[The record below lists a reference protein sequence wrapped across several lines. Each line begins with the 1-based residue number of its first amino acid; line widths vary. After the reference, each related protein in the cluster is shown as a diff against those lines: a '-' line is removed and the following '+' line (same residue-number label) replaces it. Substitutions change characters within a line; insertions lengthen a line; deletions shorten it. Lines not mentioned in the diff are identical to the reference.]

1 MTASNLSETASK
13 KNALSIA
20 ILLLVPTLLLAI
32 PVAADSEGGS
42 VTTFSSGALTAPI
55 ELSGTAYNSSISID
69 SPRNITYQVASLE
82 IEFNSDDP
90 SPGQTWLDINMDG
103 FEEWA
108 WNGTGMGSIGSQTM
122 FSTGANND
130 SIAVS
135 SGTSPSTGIHLPGD
149 SQIFSSQLTATFT
162 PTMGGGL
169 YSIGELIDIAIGN
182 IDSDPYLEIIVLS
195 DEPNGNSSANKSIG
209 WMEWDSSTSSI
220 TNVTWAET
228 CSAGGELRLGDVNN
242 DSRVD
247 IGVVVSESSSMCVH
261 MSNSS
266 NSGYI
271 ASNLNVSVG
280 EGLTDIDFADVDGDG
295 FSDVVSVHGH
305 TGILS
310 TRLYRNATGNFADN
324 VTQIIFENNSV
335 GPVPVFLEELTVGE
349 LNGTGTGWHVLV
361 ADALGHI
368 TAWNYNSS
376 LQVPWVEHR
385 KSFDGAKTNLQL
397 VDVNSDGFLDTVGI
411 TDMGHVVSIYNGTD
425 WTSSTG
431 SPIIIV
437 NSTFADVDNDGVMD
451 IITPSTG
458 LSDGNDATF
467 VGELEVRPINA
478 SGIGAQ
484 VTNHVYEPVTAPT
497 QIKMADLDGDGV
509 LEHIVAG
516 GESNPGIFIAGWH
529 NFSIDIDQDGTP
541 DGGEI
546 GYAGDGGAGQD
557 PLIWS
562 DDSNAVKD
570 AIDSLQQSTI
580 FSQDLW
586 NNDYFTPV
594 FDVYAAGEGT
604 VLLDSMNIS
613 YDAIFTVD
621 NNPYASG
628 NLSNVLNQ
636 LMEVGNGT
644 FNIPLSLNSTS
655 AGKITLKN
663 LAAVYTLGAPLLE
676 LPPTPSLN
684 LVSYDSDMV
693 HFDWHDSIDLNN
705 FVNFQIFRVVN
716 GTTLDTS
723 IHEFD
728 STILNMTLD
737 ASVVPGTT
745 YDYFVR
751 SIHSYGVASNLSDVL
766 TVAIPYP
773 GMIPSP
779 TTMMVDRSADEG
791 GWFNISWDDPNAT
804 TLDHFEIYLSS
815 TQFSNISDMTPILL
829 LNSTTFSIE
838 TNQSSEGKLVDGTP
852 YWGACIP
859 VDIYDRSITSVVAV
873 GPEMT
878 RNDSQLAPEVV
889 VHAFTGQGTGE
900 SGVEFSEITRGDGLT
915 IEVSLTV
922 DSLPL
927 ADSTVNLTLSESSER
942 AVAIAWKKSYT
953 GITDSNG
960 TWTPVQEVDWGEI
973 IGSQHMH
980 GMVIVVATYSGFEG
994 DDANQPI
1001 SAGVDSVEFEAYV
1014 SATFTTNSTQIRA
1027 GADGWSEVSA
1037 TISTTPEDLST
1048 VISAVEIDYGFP
1060 NDCCT
1065 GNAVF
1070 DSTGKA
1076 VIRTFSLPNGG
1087 TIYLYLMMIPYWL
1100 QVDGHPLGQ
1109 EETSATIDV
1118 LPPLPEEEVN
1128 ESVNETQ
1135 LEVLIDPVV
1144 ACDLITIPLKD
1155 PGSDSL
1161 TSCQAYNMNTFSIDI
1176 DLSWV
1181 EDWSDYED
1189 LSATIQ
1195 PSSLENISGQTSA
1208 IFEIRLS
1215 WSGDITDSDN
1225 WYYDGKTLS
1234 LMAHVHHQGNTTP
1247 INYQIPIT
1255 IEGDTE
1261 VIPGSGGDGDDNTS
1275 LDENVSA
1282 GEDSKLL
1289 TYAMYAGGG
1298 ILGLGIVIVAGSMLF
1313 GGRSDFDDDEDEDE
1327 DDWEDSFSTFDEDAP
1342 SASKALSRV
1351 NRPDSVKFQERRNKP
1366 EPEPE
1371 PEPEYYEP
1379 EYEEEW
1385 QEESDD
1391 GITVDEDGTEWWE
1404 DDDRVWWY
1412 RTPEM
1417 DDWAEF
1423 EE

>member
-1 MTASNLSETASK
+1 MTASILSASASK

-32 PVAADSEGGS
+32 PGAADSEGGS
-42 VTTFSSGALTAPI
+42 VTTFSSGATTAPI
-55 ELSGTAYNSSISID
+55 ELSGIAYNTSIGID

-82 IEFNSDDP
+82 IQFNSDDS

-135 SGTSPSTGIHLPGD
+135 SGTSSSTGIHLPGN
-149 SQIFSSQLTATFT
+149 SQVFSSQLTATFT
-162 PTMGGGL
+162 PTVGGGL
-169 YSIGELIDIAIGN
+169 HSIGELIDIAIGN
-182 IDSDPYLEIIVLS
+182 IDSDPYPEIIVLS

-228 CSAGGELRLGDVNN
+228 CSDGAELRLGDVNN

-247 IGVVVSESSSMCVH
+247 IGVVVSESSSMCIH
-261 MSNSS
+261 MSNISS
-266 NSGYI
+266 SGYT
-271 ASNLNVSVG
+271 ATNVNVSVG
-280 EGLTDIDFADVDGDG
+280 GGMTDIDIADIDGDG
-295 FSDVVSVHGH
+295 FSDVVSVHGPA
-305 TGILS
+305 GELS
-310 TRLYRNATGNFADN
+310 ARLFRNNTGNFADN
-324 VTQIIFENNSV
+324 VTQVIFENNSA
-335 GPVPVFLEELTVGE
+335 GPQPTFLEELAVGE
-349 LNGTGTGWHVLV
+349 LNGTGTGWYVLV
-361 ADALGHI
+361 ADAQGHI

-376 LQVPWVEHR
+376 MQQPWVEHR
-385 KSFDGAKTNLQL
+385 KSFDGAKTNLHL
-397 VDVNSDGFLDTVGI
+397 VDVNSDGYLDTVGT
-411 TDMGHVVSIYNGTD
+411 TDMGHVVAIYNGTD
-425 WTSSTG
+425 WTSSIG
-431 SPIIIV
+431 SPVIIT
-437 NSTFADVDNDGVMD
+437 NSTFADVDDDGVMD

-484 VTNHVYEPVTAPT
+484 VTNYVYEPVTAPT

-541 DGGEI
+541 DGGET
-546 GYAGDGGAGQD
+546 GYAGDGSAGQG

-570 AIDSLQQSTI
+570 AIDSLQQTTVYA
-580 FSQDLW
+580 QDLW

-594 FDVYAAGEGT
+594 FDVYAVGEGT
-604 VLLDSMNIS
+604 VLLDSMNLS
-613 YDAIFTVD
+613 YDVTFTVD
-621 NNPYASG
+621 KNPYATG

-636 LMEVGNGT
+636 LMEAGNGT
-644 FNIPLSLNSTS
+644 FNIPLPFNSTT

-663 LAAVYTLGAPLLE
+663 LAAVYTPGAPQLE
-676 LPPTPSLN
+676 IPPTPSLN
-684 LVSYDSDMV
+684 LVSYDSGMV
-693 HFDWHDSIDLNN
+693 LFNWHDSIDLNN
-705 FVNFQIFRVVN
+705 FVHFQIFRVVN
-716 GTTLDTS
+716 GTTLDTA

-728 STILNMTLD
+728 TTILNMTVD
-737 ASVVPGTT
+737 ASVAPGTT

-766 TVAIPYP
+766 TVAIPFP

-779 TTMMVDRSADEG
+779 ATTMVDRSADDG
-791 GWFNISWDDPNAT
+791 GWFSISWEDPDAT

-815 TQFSNISDMTPILL
+815 TQFSNISDMTPILS

-873 GPEMT
+873 GPVMT

-889 VHAFTGQGTGE
+889 IHAFTGQATGE

-927 ADSTVNLTLSESSER
+927 ADSTVNLNLSESSER
-942 AVAIAWKKSYT
+942 PAAIAWQKSYT

-980 GMVIVVATYSGFEG
+980 GTVIVVATYSGFEG

-1014 SATFTTNSTQIRA
+1014 SATFTVNSTQVRA
-1027 GADGWSEVSA
+1027 DADGWSEVSA

-1048 VISAVEIDYGFP
+1048 VSSAVEIDYGFP

-1065 GNAVF
+1065 GNTVF

-1128 ESVNETQ
+1128 ETENETQ
-1135 LEVLIDPVV
+1135 LTPLLDPVV
-1144 ACDLITIPLKD
+1144 TCDPITIPLKN
-1155 PGSDSL
+1155 PGSFES
-1161 TSCQAYNMNTFSIDI
+1161 TSCQVYNVNTFPIDI
-1176 DLSWV
+1176 DWGSST
-1181 EDWSDYED
+1181 DWSGSQQ
-1189 LSATIQ
+1189 LSVTIQ
-1195 PSSLENISGQTSA
+1195 PSSLEDISGQTSA
-1208 IFEIRLS
+1208 EFEIRFS
-1215 WSGDITDSDN
+1215 WSADITDLTVGN
-1225 WYYDGKTLS
+1225 KTLS
-1234 LMAHVHHQGNTTP
+1234 MMGDVHHQGITESITSSVYFTLEDVVDTTP
-1247 INYQIPIT
+1247 DPT
-1255 IEGDTE
+1255 DG
-1261 VIPGSGGDGDDNTS
+1261 GSNGGDDNTS

-1298 ILGLGIVIVAGSMLF
+1298 ILGLGLVIVVGSMLF
-1313 GGRSDFDDDEDEDE
+1313 GGRSDFDDDDDDEDD

-1351 NRPDSVKFQERRNKP
+1351 KRPDSVKFQERRNKP

-1371 PEPEYYEP
+1371 PEYHEP

-1404 DDDRVWWY
+1404 DDDRIWWY